1 MKNTVT
7 QLLEGSVIP
16 EENYTMRNKR
26 ILDCIREATDDEKVC
41 TTFPVQKV
49 IVSESNGNYIME
61 FDNNVERYMKTQN
74 ISLLEAMNNI
84 AYANKIDVK
93 DCVLL
98 VREDTITKID
108 LSAAL
113 KRTKFDI
120 AKY

>member
-16 EENYTMRNKR
+16 EENYSMRNNR
-26 ILDCIREATDDEKVC
+26 ILNYIREATDDEKVC

-61 FDNNVERYMKTQN
+61 FDNNVERYMREQN
-74 ISLLEAMNNI
+74 ISLTEAVNNI
-84 AYANKIDVK
+84 AYANNIKVE

-98 VREDTITKID
+98 IKENTITKLD
-108 LSAAL
+108 LSVAL
-113 KRTKFDI
+113 KRTRFDI